1 VKKNNVE
8 EIAVIGLGFV
18 GLPLA
23 ILLVSKGFKVIGLD
37 VDEEKIRSLKNGKSY
52 ISDISDDILLSA
64 IRSHQFTVT
73 SNYDGLVNAQTI
85 IICVPTPVNHDK
97 SPNLNYVMT
106 AAESIQKRLRNG
118 QLVILESSTYPGTT
132 RDIVKP
138 ILEKSGLQVGKDF
151 YLAYS
156 PERVDPGN
164 KQFDIDNIPKVI
176 GGITNNCKETACD
189 LYAKVY
195 CKVVP
200 VSSTEV
206 AETTK
211 LLENTYRFINISFMN
226 EMSMM
231 CEVLGINLW
240 EVIDAASTKPYG
252 YHPFYPGP
260 GISGHCIPVDPLYL
274 QFVIEQN
281 GLQSQFIRLSDEM
294 NKAIVQFIVKRT
306 FEICEKGDGKQN
318 PTVLI
323 YGLTYKKDVADIRD
337 SRALDIF
344 NQLQLEGANVI
355 YHDPYIPEVKIADE
369 MKQSVVLDSKI
380 LQSNDIVLILTDHS
394 VIPIE
399 QILQHAN
406 VIFDTRA
413 VIKQNLKNSK
423 VIQLGNGVK

>member
-1 VKKNNVE
+1 MKKE

-23 ILLVSKGFKVIGLD
+23 LLLVSKGFKVIGLD
-37 VDEEKIRSLKNGKSY
+37 VDEKKILSLTKGKSY

-64 IRSHQFTVT
+64 IRFHHLTVT
-73 SNYDGLVNAQTI
+73 TNYDELVNAQTI

-97 SPNLNYVMT
+97 TPNLNYVMM
-106 AAESIQKRLRNG
+106 AAESIQKRLQCG
-118 QLVILESSTYPGTT
+118 QLVILESSTFPGTT

-164 KQFDIDNIPKVI
+164 KQFDIENIPKVI
-176 GGITNNCKETACD
+176 GGITNHCNKIACD
-189 LYAKVY
+189 LYSKVY

-226 EMSMM
+226 EMAMM

-252 YHPFYPGP
+252 YQPFYPGP

-281 GLQSQFIRLSDEM
+281 GLQSQFIHLSDEM
-294 NKAIVQFIVKRT
+294 NKVIVQFIVKRT
-306 FEICEKGDGKQN
+306 FEICKKEASKQK

-323 YGLTYKKDVADIRD
+323 YGLTYKKDVADTRD
-337 SRALDIF
+337 STALDIF
-344 NQLQLEGANVI
+344 HQLQLKGANVI
-355 YHDPYIPEVKIADE
+355 YHDPYIPEVKIGDE
-369 MKQSVVLDSKI
+369 IKQSVLLDSKI
-380 LQSNDIVLILTDHS
+380 IQSSDIVLVLTDHS
-394 VIPIE
+394 VIPVE
-399 QILQHAN
+399 QLVQHAN
-406 VIFDTRA
+406 AIFDTRA
-413 VIKQNLKNSK
+413 VIKQNHKSSK
-423 VIQLGNGVK
+423 IFQLGNGEK